1 MGYEMT
7 PFEKEMEQMLVEMQA
22 DIKSKISKT
31 DNDFRDVVGAM
42 GIKDSIDLATD
53 DMATKKMEA
62 VSQID
67 SNRLRAVEQALSRVR
82 NGKYGYCAKC
92 GKKIP
97 EERLRAMPYALL
109 CMSCK
114 TEDEKNKK
122 RNG

>member
-1 MGYEMT
+1 MT
-7 PFEKEMEQMLVEMQA
+7 PFEKEMEQKLLEMQA
-22 DIKSKISKT
+22 AIKNKINKT

-67 SNRLRAVEQALSRVR
+67 ANRLKAVDQALSRVR
-82 NGKYGYCAKC
+82 NGKYGYCAQC

-97 EERLRAMPYALL
+97 EERLRAVPYALL
-109 CMSCK
+109 CLNCK
-114 TEDEKNKK
+114 NEDERKK
-122 RNG
+122 RRF

>member
-1 MGYEMT
+1 MSYDMT
-7 PFEKEMEQMLVEMQA
+7 PFEKEMEQKLVEMQA
-22 DIKSKISKT
+22 VIKSKINKT

-67 SNRLRAVEQALSRVR
+67 ANRLKAVEQALSRVR

-97 EERLRAMPYALL
+97 EERLRAVPYALL

-114 TEDEKNKK
+114 TEDERNKN
-122 RNG
+122 RR